1 MARAVMEWR
10 MFLNEDEPLEL
21 EDRLDK
27 LVSQHWLSLA
37 SVGWRGYSEH
47 GRGFVCVQQNI
58 TSNIYWEG
66 SVSYSIDLG
75 GLDSA
80 VQDTA
85 NVAVSNYEPDEEIVV
100 CFEPLNGTP
109 KIVAFRSKVSRPSE
123 AKGRELLPC

>member
-75 GLDSA
+75 GLRARRRNS
-80 VQDTA
+80 
-85 NVAVSNYEPDEEIVV
+85 S
-100 CFEPLNGTP
+100 
-109 KIVAFRSKVSRPSE
+109 
-123 AKGRELLPC
+123 LL